1 MPITVNNGSQNLNEE
16 PKIENTNL
24 QDPQI
29 APSIEIEEPKIEET
43 NLHESPVVPSIEIEE
58 PVSTETEKVPPIAGL
73 SSAEQND
80 PNSIA
85 VTVSDPNTPIVIL
98 YGPPS
103 CGKTMTLVR
112 MTRFLVSQGFTVVP
126 EKTFRP
132 TYDENFKSLCENFDQ
147 MINSNNA
154 AASTSNMSFMLVK
167 VLKDGK
173 PVCQILEAPGEYYF
187 SGDPNQPY
195 PAYVHKIIN
204 STNRKVWA
212 IMIEPDWSD
221 STPRAN
227 YVTRIH
233 KLKSMMAPRDKV
245 VFVYNKIDLTPFV
258 YGVGNVNT
266 NEAIKNVQNLYRNIF
281 VPFENKNPITKFFTK
296 YNCEFV
302 PFMTG
307 SYSKTL
313 TGELMYTE
321 GHFVYA
327 QKLWNAIHKLI
338 NG

>member
-1 MPITVNNGSQNLNEE
+1 MPITVNNGSTNNVE
-16 PKIENTNL
+16 PKVE
-24 QDPQI
+24 
-29 APSIEIEEPKIEET
+29 EIET
-43 NLHESPVVPSIEIEE
+43 PVTDNVVDSSVVVNE
-58 PVSTETEKVPPIAGL
+58 PVTTTSSSSSSIAGL
-73 SSAEQND
+73 STAELND

-85 VTVSDPNTPIVIL
+85 VTISDPNTPIVVL

-112 MTRFLVSQGFTVVP
+112 MTRYLVSQGYTVVP

-132 TYDENFKSLCENFDQ
+132 TYDENFKNLCENFDQ

-154 AASTSNMSFMLVK
+154 ATSTSNISFMLVK
-167 VLKDGK
+167 ILKDGK

-187 SGDPNQPY
+187 SPGDPKRPY
-195 PAYVHKIIN
+195 PAYVHRIIN
-204 STNRKVWA
+204 SMNRKIWA
-212 IMIEPDWSD
+212 IMLEPAWSD
-221 STPRAN
+221 SEPRAN
-227 YVTRIH
+227 YVTRIRD
-233 KLKSMMAPRDKV
+233 LKSMMAPRDKV
-245 VFVYNKIDLTPFV
+245 VFVCNKIDLMKSVV

-266 NEAIKNVQNLYRNIF
+266 SEAIKNVQNLYPSIF

-307 SYSKTL
+307 NYSKTMSGGF
-313 TGELMYTE
+313 TYTE
-321 GHFVYA
+321 GHYIYA
-327 QKLWNAIHKLI
+327 QKLWQTMLKLI

>member
-1 MPITVNNGSQNLNEE
+1 MPISVNNGSTTNNVE
-16 PKIENTNL
+16 PN
-24 QDPQI
+24 
-29 APSIEIEEPKIEET
+29 IEET
-43 NLHESPVVPSIEIEE
+43 EIPVSDHIADSSVARDE
-58 PVSTETEKVPPIAGL
+58 PVASTETGSTSSIAGL
-73 SSAEQND
+73 SSAELND

-85 VTVSDPNTPIVIL
+85 VTVSDPNTPIVVL

-112 MTRFLVSQGFTVVP
+112 MTRYLVSQGYTVVP

-132 TYDENFKSLCENFDQ
+132 TYDENFKNLCENFDQ

-154 AASTSNMSFMLVK
+154 ATSTSNISFMLVK
-167 VLKDGK
+167 ILKDGK

-187 SGDPNQPY
+187 SPGDPNRPY
-195 PAYVHKIIN
+195 PAYVHRIIN
-204 STNRKVWA
+204 SMNRKIWA
-212 IMIEPDWSD
+212 IMLEPDWND
-221 STPRAN
+221 SVPRAN
-227 YVTRIH
+227 YVTRIRN
-233 KLKSMMAPRDKV
+233 LKSMMAPRDKV

-266 NEAIKNVQNLYRNIF
+266 SEAIKNVQNLYPSIF

-307 SYSKTL
+307 SYSETMSGGF
-313 TGELMYTE
+313 TYTE
-321 GHFVYA
+321 GHYIYA
-327 QKLWNAIHKLI
+327 QKLWQTMLKLI